1 MGFRHLRLGFLL
13 RGGTCFGI
21 EISLH
26 VDVYDG
32 C

>member
-1 MGFRHLRLGFLL
+1 MGFTHLHLGFLL
-13 RGGTCFGI
+13 RGGKCFGI

-26 VDVYDG
+26 VDVYVG